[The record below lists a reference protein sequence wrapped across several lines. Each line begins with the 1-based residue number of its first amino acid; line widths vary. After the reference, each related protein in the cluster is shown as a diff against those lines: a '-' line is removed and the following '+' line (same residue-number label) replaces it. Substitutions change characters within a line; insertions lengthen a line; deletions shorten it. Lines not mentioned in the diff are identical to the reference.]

1 MADWQDRIVGARMA
15 VDNEFTGRVEGS
27 SFSRQEWGLVMTATE
42 FDIEDGDEPR
52 LYADTSSL
60 RDVMPELEKVAKQ
73 TAMGAPQQQDDAGG
87 GVLGSLKSA
96 LGLGGGS
103 SSSGGGKDREQ
114 RVREAEQLTDEYA
127 SKLQERLEANGS
139 WDDVV
144 RLYRE
149 GDS

>member
-15 VDNEFTGRVEGS
+15 VDNEFAGRVEGS

-42 FDIEDGDEPR
+42 FDIEDGDDPR

-60 RDVMPELEKVAKQ
+60 RDVMPELEKVAQQ
-73 TAMGAPQQQDDAGG
+73 TAMGAPQQEDSDG

-96 LGLGGGS
+96 LGLGGG

-127 SKLQERLEANGS
+127 KQLQERLEANGS

-144 RLYRE
+144 ELYRQGGE
-149 GDS
+149 